1 MNSLHKKLMLF
12 AFLVAPMSAAAVE
25 TIAENSAEYRCYS
38 QAMIGFDSV
47 INSRLGVLP
56 EHVLK
61 LALLDHDKLTSS
73 QLIYSRPMLK
83 TILDAYLWK
92 DSPHNYAVKV
102 FYHCAQQ
109 EGSLKSV
116 QNDWLTVDH

>member
-1 MNSLHKKLMLF
+1 MNSLHKKLMLL
-12 AFLVAPMSAAAVE
+12 AFLVAPLNATAFV
-25 TIAENSAEYRCYS
+25 TVAENSAEYRCYS

-56 EHVLK
+56 EHILK
-61 LALLDHDKLTSS
+61 LAVLDHSKLASS
-73 QLIYSRPMLK
+73 QLIYSRSMLK
-83 TILDAYLWK
+83 IIMNAYLWQ

-109 EGSLKSV
+109 EGSLKS
-116 QNDWLTVDH
+116 